1 MKRTR
6 RARWSP
12 RRGLSGVIGAL
23 AVLLG
28 ARLAHGVCNVIPGD
42 TQTFRAAQT
51 TVNRPFAGPG
61 DFVELGLNPLCH
73 AAEPR
78 FSTDHPEDYVVTVVF
93 TPPNDGPRNAVCR
106 GGPDVAALCRALEC
120 RRWSLLSAG
129 RCLRP
134 TARRHDL

>member
-1 MKRTR
+1 HASDVGRPWHSPASPMERTR

-78 FSTDHPEDYVVTVVF
+78 FSTDHPADYVVTLVF
-93 TPPNDGPRNAVCR
+93 MPPN
-106 GGPDVAALCRALEC
+106 GGPCNPILFASDWSAVVTAFPRRA
-120 RRWSLLSAG
+120 S
-129 RCLRP
+129 
-134 TARRHDL
+134 